1 MSCSSYTNAMT
12 IQDLEDHVHLSVLHH
27 NKRKVLFATSQNI
40 SHHNLHL
47 CRSVGKL
54 SRYLEQEFAGSAN
67 KNKRVRRSLDSFKY
81 FVRFLCCTVETNI
94 IILLFIH
101 SMTFHQCI
109 HGLKNCQLIIHQEL
123 I

>member
-1 MSCSSYTNAMT
+1 MT

-27 NKRKVLFATSQNI
+27 NKKEVLFATSQNI

-67 KNKRVRRSLDSFKY
+67 ENKRERRSLDSFKY
-81 FVRFLCCTVETNI
+81 FVRFAC
-94 IILLFIH
+94 
-101 SMTFHQCI
+101 
-109 HGLKNCQLIIHQEL
+109 
-123 I
+123 